1 LVSSDETIDLDHGDS
16 NKNITDHSNLFKK
29 KQKRIRFS
37 NSLCGACVSPPNE
50 RIPSSWN
57 AMFTTTLRL
66 ITCLDATYSR
76 SLQSKL
82 ISTLPHADRI
92 ICSQIINYLTNHI
105 NITQSL
111 LNKIIENSN
120 LNYFTGVH
128 SLTEGI
134 SLIGPEISLWL
145 NPKSQDQERGGGGG
159 GGGGLLDSNISLL
172 RYRISWGITS
182 VLKAKLRW
190 LLDPTYPTITSGA
203 EYSYDNCR
211 SGLIDLLEI
220 QPPDTS
226 LFDIYSGEEELVEN
240 KKQAVYLYGGTELEN
255 YPLYDL

>member
-1 LVSSDETIDLDHGDS
+1 
-16 NKNITDHSNLFKK
+16 
-29 KQKRIRFS
+29 
-37 NSLCGACVSPPNE
+37 
-50 RIPSSWN
+50 
-57 AMFTTTLRL
+57 MFTSTLRL

-92 ICSQIINYLTNHI
+92 ICSRIINYLTNHI
-105 NITQSL
+105 NITQKL

-120 LNYFTGVH
+120 LNDFIAVH

-145 NPKSQDQERGGGGG
+145 NPKSQDQEGEGGGS
-159 GGGGLLDSNISLL
+159 LDSSISLL

-182 VLKAKLRW
+182 VLKAQLRW
-190 LLDPTYPTITSGA
+190 LFDPNYPTITSGA
-203 EYSYDNCR
+203 KYSYDNCR

-220 QPPDTS
+220 HPPES
-226 LFDIYSGEEELVEN
+226 SIFDIYSGGEVEVVVEVVGN
-240 KKQAVYLYGGTELEN
+240 QHTSARDKKQAVYLYSGTELEN